1 MQFKVTYSSEA
12 EMVDDLLDDPRFARL
27 ILGSQL
33 EDRVS
38 RSLFYYKREVYL
50 GPYGRADAI
59 IVSKIHKLGLL
70 SIDVIE
76 FKNVPLQS
84 SHLAQLSRYVT
95 GISRIQK
102 VLVRGH
108 LVGPCLS
115 TEDDFCFL
123 AQESLLRVWTLES
136 YHMNKFP
143 MRLVQGWSKIR
154 EDHDSS
160 MESLTASITPND
172 GDLNYGNL

>member
-27 ILGSQL
+27 ILGRQL
-33 EDRVS
+33 EDRIDNPI
-38 RSLFYYKREVYL
+38 FYYKREVYL

-84 SHLAQLSRYVT
+84 AHLAQLSRYAT
-95 GISRIQK
+95 GISQIKK
-102 VLVRGH
+102 VMVRGH

-115 TEDDFCFL
+115 NEDDFCFL
-123 AQESLLRVWTLES
+123 AQESILSVWTLES
-136 YHMNKFP
+136 NHMNKFP
-143 MRLVQGWSKIR
+143 MTLVQGWYKTG
-154 EDHDSS
+154 EDI
-160 MESLTASITPND
+160 EAITASITPND

>member
-59 IVSKIHKLGLL
+59 IFSKLPNHGLL
-70 SIDVIE
+70 SIEVIE
-76 FKNVPLQS
+76 FKNVPLQAA
-84 SHLAQLSRYVT
+84 HLAQLSRYMT
-95 GISRIQK
+95 GIRRIK
-102 VLVRGH
+102 GVMVSGH

-136 YHMNKFP
+136 NHMNKFP
-143 MRLVQGWSKIR
+143 MTLVQGWSKTR
-154 EDHDSS
+154 EDI
-160 MESLTASITPND
+160 EAITASITPND